1 MLEIKHNTLKLR
13 NPENLR
19 FEAVPG
25 LVLGVNSQDIIP
37 AIEEVV
43 EPVIQEVAIAA
54 VAENSYVKDSDE
66 IKQLIFE
73 MTHPIGSII
82 YTSNPANPSTYLG
95 GGTWMQIKDTF
106 LLSAGDTYSAGS
118 AGGEAEHIL
127 TINEMPTHK
136 HPTYNGDGWA
146 LFELHRDGTVA
157 RTQVAT
163 STSSK
168 KYTFAATESSD
179 IQWPYNGTYTA
190 GGGAAHN
197 NMPPYKV
204 VYVWERTA

>member
-1 MLEIKHNTLKLR
+1 MIEMKHNTLKLR

-25 LVLGVNSQDIIP
+25 LVLGVNSQDIVP

-54 VAENSYVKDSDE
+54 VAENSYVKDGDE

-82 YTSNPANPSTYLG
+82 YTSNSANPSTYLG
-95 GGTWMQIKDTF
+95 GGTWTQIQGRF
-106 LLSAGDTYSAGS
+106 LLGASSSYTAGS
-118 AGGEAEHIL
+118 TGGEATHTL
-127 TINEMPTHK
+127 TTAEIPAHSHRAGWKRYDAYGSGTLDAA
-136 HPTYNGDGWA
+136 YWSNGVEGANVDYY
-146 LFELHRDGTVA
+146 
-157 RTQVAT
+157 
-163 STSSK
+163 TSSV
-168 KYTFAATESSD
+168 
-179 IQWPYNGTYTA
+179 
-190 GGGAAHN
+190 GGGTAHN

-204 VYVWERTA
+204 VYIWERTA